1 MPSPEF
7 NPSDT
12 FSGARHESSEH
23 EEEHSELKALV
34 DAIAVQLSDA
44 TRRHSETLGEMQDR
58 IAIMGREAEVLREHI
73 PEQYAPTFEHIEQ
86 GVAELA
92 KRLAKANDADAAEP
106 DASAWD
112 QRNAEAL
119 THVYEAQ
126 AHKSAETAQA
136 AYATPSSRPQTVVD
150 QAWFEARFAEIARDI
165 ERSLEEIK
173 PDRGFHQIGERLDQ
187 FEQRFGGMLE
197 GVATRADLDSVR
209 LIEEHVSEVVNH
221 LVQTQDQLARLSAI
235 EEQLAAI
242 TQTLSGGPDAPLSG
256 AQAAMSLPGAGLD
269 VEAIARAAA
278 EQTALRL
285 QGMTPASHEAAEE
298 LRPLIER
305 MMEENRSGGENTSAL
320 LDTLQQAMIRLLDR
334 VDEIELA
341 QRNATPIPAASFED
355 FAASPPLPEGSFH
368 SSESD
373 QDPLDFSDDIE
384 PAIPS
389 EPAPSARARAAD
401 PFTHENAAEPGV
413 RKNEKLR
420 QDFIAE
426 ARRAKMRLSS
436 AGDDDIVVTS
446 AMHSDTFTMSSPD
459 AVRGPQGSKPIRPTP
474 ARSKASGPSGPSPRL
489 IVLAVA
495 AVLALGGLWFTVG
508 SENPAPVA
516 ETSSSVSPA
525 AANDDGKSGSG
536 AKATDQKG
544 NDAQSPDGGAHKDQ
558 QGQLMPGG
566 TGTANTDVSM
576 LGVAVDLNS
585 PATEASMQQAQ
596 RHQAMAALSGKL
608 GDAASQNSSAAFVPA
623 SMVPTEAETEGAPA
637 AAAAAPSRDG
647 TGSTRFELP
656 PAMVGP
662 LSLRLAAA
670 NGDASAEFEVGARL
684 AEGKGTPQDFKEAAK
699 WYRRAADQDLAPA
712 QYRLGTFYERGLG
725 MKADRAQA
733 QAWYK
738 RAAAQGNVKAMHN
751 LAVLSA
757 NQSDNA
763 PDYTTAAQWFEQAA
777 KRGLADSQFNLAILY
792 ENGLGVTKDL
802 KQAYM
807 WISLAAQDK
816 DADAVRRQGILR
828 SKLSASDLSE
838 AERMISEWR
847 AVPVDRKVNDAR
859 LAGEEWKKNPTK
871 SIAG

>member
-12 FSGARHESSEH
+12 FSGAGHESSEH

-34 DAIAVQLSDA
+34 DAIAAQLSDA

-92 KRLAKANDADAAEP
+92 KRLAKANDSDAADSDAAEP

-242 TQTLSGGPDAPLSG
+242 TQTLSGGHDAPLSG
-256 AQAAMSLPGAGLD
+256 VQAAMSLPGTGLD

-285 QGMTPASHEAAEE
+285 QGMAPASHEAAEE

-341 QRNATPIPAASFED
+341 QRNAAPIPAASF
-355 FAASPPLPEGSFH
+355 
-368 SSESD
+368 
-373 QDPLDFSDDIE
+373 
-384 PAIPS
+384 
-389 EPAPSARARAAD
+389 
-401 PFTHENAAEPGV
+401 
-413 RKNEKLR
+413 
-420 QDFIAE
+420 
-426 ARRAKMRLSS
+426 
-436 AGDDDIVVTS
+436 
-446 AMHSDTFTMSSPD
+446 
-459 AVRGPQGSKPIRPTP
+459 
-474 ARSKASGPSGPSPRL
+474 
-489 IVLAVA
+489 
-495 AVLALGGLWFTVG
+495 
-508 SENPAPVA
+508 
-516 ETSSSVSPA
+516 
-525 AANDDGKSGSG
+525 
-536 AKATDQKG
+536 
-544 NDAQSPDGGAHKDQ
+544 
-558 QGQLMPGG
+558 
-566 TGTANTDVSM
+566 
-576 LGVAVDLNS
+576 
-585 PATEASMQQAQ
+585 
-596 RHQAMAALSGKL
+596 
-608 GDAASQNSSAAFVPA
+608 
-623 SMVPTEAETEGAPA
+623 
-637 AAAAAPSRDG
+637 
-647 TGSTRFELP
+647 
-656 PAMVGP
+656 
-662 LSLRLAAA
+662 
-670 NGDASAEFEVGARL
+670 
-684 AEGKGTPQDFKEAAK
+684 
-699 WYRRAADQDLAPA
+699 
-712 QYRLGTFYERGLG
+712 
-725 MKADRAQA
+725 
-733 QAWYK
+733 
-738 RAAAQGNVKAMHN
+738 
-751 LAVLSA
+751 
-757 NQSDNA
+757 
-763 PDYTTAAQWFEQAA
+763 
-777 KRGLADSQFNLAILY
+777 
-792 ENGLGVTKDL
+792 
-802 KQAYM
+802 
-807 WISLAAQDK
+807 
-816 DADAVRRQGILR
+816 
-828 SKLSASDLSE
+828 
-838 AERMISEWR
+838 
-847 AVPVDRKVNDAR
+847 
-859 LAGEEWKKNPTK
+859 
-871 SIAG
+871 